1 MHLNHLILRNFRNY
15 VDCEIDLPGRVNL
28 VTGGNAQG
36 KTSLLEAIYFLS
48 TAKSHRAYPNDELI
62 RHNESWFY
70 LRGKI
75 ASCAGNGDANSTE
88 MTLEVSNQL
97 QGQRRFKL
105 NGDIQPRLSQWI
117 GQFKV
122 VFFSPESLALVKGTP
137 ADRRR
142 FIDLLICQIDA
153 AYLKRLQDYQ
163 LVLKQRN
170 ELLKQIRGKQANP
183 EQLEAWDGL
192 LIDHALFIIQ
202 TRSRVLEQ
210 LQVYAAEKHADLT
223 GNGEQLEL
231 EYQSS
236 PRLDESLISSEA
248 ASLEGSCDRSAALA
262 QFERALMVS
271 RRVDILQGTTSVGPH
286 RDNFSLALETRKHGE
301 ILREE
306 AKPYASQGQQRT
318 IALTLKLS
326 ELEVIRHT
334 TGKTPIVL
342 LDDVVSEL
350 DDRRR
355 VFLLDLLGRLN
366 AQTFITSTQ
375 REVLAGEV
383 DDCTVLTIDSGSVLR
398 CEHLSP
404 RADQASE

>member
-1 MHLNHLILRNFRNY
+1 MHLNQLVLRNFRNY
-15 VDCEIDLPGRVNL
+15 VDCEIDFPGRVNL
-28 VTGGNAQG
+28 ITGGNAQG

-48 TAKSHRAYPNDELI
+48 TAKSHRAYPNDELV

-70 LRGKI
+70 LKGII
-75 ASCAGNGDANSTE
+75 ASNSDNDGAAPVE

-105 NGDIQPRLSQWI
+105 NGDVQPRLSQWM

-122 VFFSPESLALVKGTP
+122 VFFSPESLALVKGAP
-137 ADRRR
+137 SDRRR
-142 FIDLLICQIDA
+142 FIDLLICQINA
-153 AYLKRLQDYQ
+153 AYLKQLQDYQ

-170 ELLKQIRGKQANP
+170 ELLKQIRGKQASP

-192 LIDHALFIIQ
+192 LVDHGLFIIQ
-202 TRSRVLEQ
+202 TRSRVLKQ
-210 LQVYAAEKHADLT
+210 LQVYAEEKHAELT
-223 GNGEQLEL
+223 GEHERLEL
-231 EYQSS
+231 EYQPS
-236 PRLDESLISSEA
+236 PSLGESLISDQQSSLEESCNRSEA
-248 ASLEGSCDRSAALA
+248 LM
-262 QFERALMVS
+262 QFGRALDAS
-271 RRVDILQGTTSVGPH
+271 RRVDILHGTTSVGPH
-286 RDNFSLALETRKHGE
+286 RDNFGLVLETQKQGLT
-301 ILREE
+301 LRED

-355 VFLLDLLGRLN
+355 AFLLDLLRRLN

-375 REVLAGEV
+375 QEVLAGEV

-398 CEHLSP
+398 RSS
-404 RADQASE
+404 D